1 MNLGIQ
7 QTSRISSRRKET
19 SQKMSLRG
27 DTSLNDMA
35 KAFGLDV
42 STLGEQAESMWEM
55 LNNLHDT
62 DPAGYDN
69 FIKDQIKEMNS
80 AARGER
86 TLTPEKGFVVKTFV
100 KASNGTKDVLKKLFV
115 NFCSHEAVEKPID
128 RYGEKVSD
136 STKDVANAQIPMII
150 SSLRDFKD
158 MSGSYCHTIDVVL
171 NPWCLKRC
179 TNDSLFKS
187 QVVSLG
193 LSSIREEKEVSM
205 QAKWKLI
212 RSSYKGGLGEKQM
225 EVHPFSIDAKMLNR
239 NNKMD
244 LDDENKYPE
253 NINTI
258 MNDPQS
264 LLHSLKYNDETQND
278 LMTLETGKNSS
289 NVKSRCLIQEI
300 DPQAESIEKL
310 ETASNDSRMIH
321 KDCSAGVQGKQSLA
335 KQMKGF
341 LNKKESYRAIYQKP
355 STGDGT
361 SGRGGSYSKFMSKC
375 QVIDTADLAST
386 SMSSKQPLST
396 DHTTENLFTS
406 GMKKGFLKSKKNGFS
421 GGSSEVDEC
430 DGYGHFDTEFHA
442 IMKRTDPNF
451 ARAFDDKVRENSSED
466 FEDAIKT
473 LVDGMDGSKKDTI
486 IQNNKTDL
494 NIPIEPDHRLSGKDE
509 SNKQIPYKIIDS
521 GGSFGVCLDLSDT
534 KVLTVDDV
542 TVEICNDKLCV
553 TTKCGKQLKY
563 INAKIS
569 VNVTAKFKA
578 KKKSLYLQFSVS

>member
-69 FIKDQIKEMNS
+69 FIKEQIKEMNS

-86 TLTPEKGFVVKTFV
+86 TLTPEKGFVVKTCV
-100 KASNGTKDVLKKLFV
+100 KARNGTKDVLKKLFV

-193 LSSIREEKEVSM
+193 LNSIREEKEVSM

-225 EVHPFSIDAKMLNR
+225 EVHPFPIDAKMLNR
-239 NNKMD
+239 NNKMES
-244 LDDENKYPE
+244 DDENTYPE
-253 NINTI
+253 DINTI

-278 LMTLETGKNSS
+278 LMTLETGKNSL

-300 DPQAESIEKL
+300 DPQAESIEEL

-321 KDCSAGVQGKQSLA
+321 KDCSPGVQGKQSLG

-361 SGRGGSYSKFMSKC
+361 SGSGGSYSKFMSKC

-386 SMSSKQPLST
+386 SMSSKQSLSV
-396 DHTTENLFTS
+396 DDTTENSFTS
-406 GMKKGFLKSKKNGFS
+406 GMKKGFLKSKKDGFS
-421 GGSSEVDEC
+421 GGSKKDEC
-430 DGYGHFDTEFHA
+430 NGYGHFDTEFNA

-451 ARAFDDKVRENSSED
+451 ARAFDAKLQDSSSEG
-466 FEDAIKT
+466 FEDAIKS
-473 LVDGMDGSKKDTI
+473 LVDGMDGGNKDAI
-486 IQNNKTDL
+486 SQNNKTNL
-494 NIPIEPDHRLSGKDE
+494 NVPIEPDHGLSENDE
-509 SNKQIPYKIIDS
+509 NNIQIPYKIIDS
-521 GGSFGVCLDLSDT
+521 GGSFSVFLDLSGT
-534 KVLTVDDV
+534 EVLIVDDV

-553 TTKCGKQLKY
+553 TTKCGKQLQY
-563 INAKIS
+563 INKKIS
-569 VNVTAKFKA
+569 DNVTAKFKA
-578 KKKSLYLQFSVS
+578 KKKSLYLRFSES

>member
-69 FIKDQIKEMNS
+69 FIKEQIKEMNS

-100 KASNGTKDVLKKLFV
+100 KARNGTKDVLKKLFV

-193 LSSIREEKEVSM
+193 LNSIREEKEVSM

-225 EVHPFSIDAKMLNR
+225 EVHPFPIDAKMLNR
-239 NNKMD
+239 NNKMES
-244 LDDENKYPE
+244 DDENTYPE
-253 NINTI
+253 DINTI

-278 LMTLETGKNSS
+278 LMTLETGKNSL

-300 DPQAESIEKL
+300 DPQAESIEEL

-321 KDCSAGVQGKQSLA
+321 KDCSPGVQGKQSLG

-361 SGRGGSYSKFMSKC
+361 SGSGGSYSKFMSKC

-386 SMSSKQPLST
+386 SMSSKQSLSV
-396 DHTTENLFTS
+396 DDTTENSFTS
-406 GMKKGFLKSKKNGFS
+406 GMKKGFLKSKKDGFS
-421 GGSSEVDEC
+421 GGSKKDEC
-430 DGYGHFDTEFHA
+430 NGYGHFDTEFNA

-451 ARAFDDKVRENSSED
+451 ARAFDAKVQDSSSEG
-466 FEDAIKT
+466 FEDAIKS
-473 LVDGMDGSKKDTI
+473 LVDGMDGGNKDAI
-486 IQNNKTDL
+486 SQNNKTNL
-494 NIPIEPDHRLSGKDE
+494 NVPIEPDHGLSENDE
-509 SNKQIPYKIIDS
+509 NNIQIPYKIIDS
-521 GGSFGVCLDLSDT
+521 GGSFSVFLDLSGT
-534 KVLTVDDV
+534 EVLIVDDV

-553 TTKCGKQLKY
+553 TTKCGKQLQY
-563 INAKIS
+563 INKKIS
-569 VNVTAKFKA
+569 DNVTAKFKA
-578 KKKSLYLQFSVS
+578 KKKSLYLRFSES